1 MAEVDVQI
9 SGSHY
14 SPYKEQFVFTRT
26 ATLSAGETAEAY
38 WDGIPSKEWFPTVD
52 SVYSGQLNCL
62 VTVTDAGSG
71 SQAVGASNVNETN
84 IIFEHVSDT
93 STITHE
99 HTYFSHADTNMNG
112 TWTVSVR
119 ASNQG
124 IKIVWTAPSG
134 ANNTVFKLRC
144 IALVNKI
151 VL

>member
-14 SPYKEQFVFTRT
+14 APYKEQFLFTNT
-26 ATLSAGETAEAY
+26 ATLSAGESTEAH
-38 WDGIPSKEWFPTVD
+38 WDGIPSKEWYPTVD

-71 SQAVGASNVNETN
+71 TQSVGASNVDETN
-84 IIFEHVSDT
+84 ILFEHVSDV
-93 STITHE
+93 STIAHE

-124 IKIVWTAPSG
+124 IKIQWTAPSG

-151 VL
+151 TL